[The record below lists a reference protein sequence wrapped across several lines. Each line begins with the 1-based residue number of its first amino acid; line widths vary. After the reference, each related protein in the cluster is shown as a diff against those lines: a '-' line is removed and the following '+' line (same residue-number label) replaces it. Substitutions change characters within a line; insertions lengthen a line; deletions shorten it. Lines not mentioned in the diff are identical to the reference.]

1 MAAMDY
7 TRAESIEDQK
17 AEIDAR
23 IDDLREYRKLIYNE
37 KQLEAIDQQ
46 IYELLLQK
54 DNVS

>member
-1 MAAMDY
+1 MLNI

-37 KQLEAIDQQ
+37 AQLELIDQQ

-54 DNVS
+54 DNVG